1 MKRLMILVFPMICLA
16 VVLIC
21 MGSLHG
27 GPAGS
32 STEEG
37 TVPAESPGLS
47 DLILRVGLALGLI
60 VLLIWGA
67 VYTLRLLGR
76 RTGGPLQGRFKV
88 LDRCYLA
95 PKRALYSVR
104 MGERVVVVGVTET
117 NITPVLEL
125 SAEEGDVLYPE
136 TPSMQEPAGNFASL
150 LKGVATK
157 AARLR
162 A

>member
-32 STEEG
+32 SEEKG
-37 TVPAESPGLS
+37 TVSAGGPGLS

-104 MGERVVVVGVTET
+104 MGERGRYRCSSCGSCGQ
-117 NITPVLEL
+117 VLV
-125 SAEEGDVLYPE
+125 SEGRLWRPLFGILVSYQAPRV
-136 TPSMQEPAGNFASL
+136 PAKMNLG
-150 LKGVATK
+150 
-157 AARLR
+157 LR
-162 A
+162 GSF